1 MTPSATVGYTQAN
14 GFSNRAGTTLRMAGA
29 VAAGLLAFSGCTT
42 QTGAGDQT
50 SSTSQTG
57 FIGGQSLQQ
66 VPTAD
71 RRPAPVAAGPA
82 LAGDRTVS
90 TADYPGKVVVINV
103 WGSWC
108 GPCRKEAPD
117 LASASRETARKAQ
130 FIGIDVRDYSPAP
143 GRAFVRAFKVPY
155 PQIYDPEGTQLIK
168 FTELPPTG
176 IPSTLFIDKH
186 GRIAA
191 RAVGTI
197 TRTTLVQM
205 INDLAAE
212 A

>member
-1 MTPSATVGYTQAN
+1 M
-14 GFSNRAGTTLRMAGA
+14 
-29 VAAGLLAFSGCTT
+29 AAGLLALSGCAAP
-42 QTGAGDQT
+42 TGAGDQKDG
-50 SSTSQTG
+50 TSQTG
-57 FIGGQSLQQ
+57 FVGGQSLQQ

-71 RRPAPVAAGPA
+71 RRPAPVAAGPD
-82 LAGDRTVS
+82 LSGDRTVS

-117 LASASRETARKAQ
+117 LASASRQTAKKAQ

-143 GRAFVRAFKVPY
+143 GRAFIRAFKVPY
-155 PQIYDPEGTQLIK
+155 PQIYDPQGAQVVK

-176 IPSTLFIDKH
+176 IPSTLFIDKQ

-191 RAVGTI
+191 RVVGTI
-197 TRTTLVQM
+197 SRTTLVQM
-205 INDLAAE
+205 ITDLAAE